1 MTAKF
6 ISSNSM
12 PAYLALSTDIS
23 SSASTIAGCVLVGKT
38 VYLTDTNT
46 WKIINDDLTVST
58 FTIDSTATV
67 VISGSDIEIGAVELK
82 DGSTDVRAKI
92 ITGSSIASTDNA
104 IAVRD
109 ANPIVS
115 GENHIGQIGG
125 TGYIVSASFT
135 GNGTAT
141 LHAINSAITPAAGGL
156 VEIPNAMRVNG
167 GTAYVM
173 DATLATSASGV
184 TITPKLHFYSASTV
198 TVAVDSG
205 SWIGLFADDVYKLGV
220 YTLPAMTSPSG
231 SSTDMSMATSTD
243 TSITSHPAILVGSG
257 ANSRSIFVGIET
269 TTAFTSS
276 ASQVWRLKLRMD
288 QN

>member
-1 MTAKF
+1 MSLTVIPYNS
-6 ISSNSM
+6 IS
-12 PAYLALSTDIS
+12 YQCLSTDIS
-23 SSASTIAGCVLVGKT
+23 SGSVLGASYIGASLYVTDQATWYRVMPDFSLVPL
-38 VYLTDTNT
+38 VWNT
-46 WKIINDDLTVST
+46 
-58 FTIDSTATV
+58 TAS
-67 VISGSDIEIGAVELK
+67 ISGSDIEIGAVELK
-82 DGSTDVRAKI
+82 DGASDARAKI

-109 ANPIVS
+109 ANSIVA
-115 GENHIGQIGG
+115 GEAHIGQIGG

-156 VEIPNAMRVNG
+156 VEISNAMRVNG

-205 SWIGLFADDVYKLGV
+205 SWIGLFADDVYKLGI

>member
-1 MTAKF
+1 MSLTVIPYNS
-6 ISSNSM
+6 IS
-12 PAYLALSTDIS
+12 YQCLSTDIS
-23 SSASTIAGCVLVGKT
+23 SGSVLGASYIGASLYLIDLATWYRVLP
-38 VYLTDTNT
+38 
-46 WKIINDDLTVST
+46 DLTLAPLVYNISSGVSG
-58 FTIDSTATV
+58 S
-67 VISGSDIEIGAVELK
+67 ISGSSIGTAGGLVL
-82 DGSTDVRAKI
+82 
-92 ITGSSIASTDNA
+92 GSSES
-104 IAVRD
+104 
-109 ANPIVS
+109 
-115 GENHIGQIGG
+115 HIGQIGG

-135 GNGTAT
+135 GNNNAL
-141 LHAINSAITPAAGGL
+141 LHAINSAITPLAGGL

-205 SWIGLFADDVYKLGV
+205 SWIGLFADDVYKLGI

-231 SSTDMSMATSTD
+231 SSTNMSMATSTD
-243 TSITSHPAILVGSG
+243 TSITSHPAILVGS
-257 ANSRSIFVGIET
+257 ASNSRSIFVGIET
-269 TTAFTSS
+269 TTAFTTS